1 MPLANLIRDTAQAV
15 VESLGLEPQDA
26 LVGGLA
32 TRWQKGTL
40 FMQPADSSLQPKEVP
55 LETAPWL
62 EDPDEPDRMTE
73 AEMDRMV
80 EGIAKRFPELVKNK
94 DQKAKK

>member
-1 MPLANLIRDTAQAV
+1 MAPR
-15 VESLGLEPQDA
+15 
-26 LVGGLA
+26 
-32 TRWQKGTL
+32 RK
-40 FMQPADSSLQPKEVP
+40 KEVP